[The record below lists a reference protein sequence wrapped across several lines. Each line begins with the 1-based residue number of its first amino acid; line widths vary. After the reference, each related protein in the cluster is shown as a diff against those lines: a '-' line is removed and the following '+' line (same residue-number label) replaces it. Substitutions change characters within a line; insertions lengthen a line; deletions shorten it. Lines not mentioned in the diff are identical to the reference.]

1 MAGGILWLASYPKS
15 GNTWVRIFLEN
26 LFRNAAQPISINALS
41 VVGFGDAHIPLY
53 QRFAGRPVAEL
64 DDAALHALREP
75 IQRYLAGLPETS
87 MVKTHNMLGEYE
99 GRLLIHLECTMGAI
113 YIVRNVFDVTV
124 SIARHYNFA
133 IADAV
138 EAVCSPAFR
147 TRTTPAAIFQILGR
161 WSDHYRSWTSVPGFE
176 PLVLRYEDMKAKP
189 LKAFERAVRHIGI
202 PAGKDRIARAVKF
215 SSFEEVSRQERAAG
229 FRERARDDQVFF
241 HSGRAGGWR
250 QHLSPDQVERL
261 IDAHGDVLRTLG
273 YLDKQGRP
281 TV

>member
-147 TRTTPAAIFQILGR
+147 TRTSPAAIFQILGC